1 MIFCGYDIMP
11 GQKKNIKIPVP
22 EAEGID
28 AIAFCGKEQGKTLV
42 ITAGVH
48 GCEYVGIEAA
58 RRIGETIDPA
68 ELHGNLILVPL
79 LNLEGFFEGRRQVVP
94 EDGKNLN
101 RVFPGTVDGTISSR
115 IAYAI
120 EKNIY
125 PHADFLIDLHSG
137 DCNESLQPLVF
148 CPYAGEREINSLS
161 MEGAKRL
168 SVPYRVKSNAQNG
181 LYSWAVQQKIPAL
194 LIERGANGVWS
205 EEEVSSCID
214 DIFRIMDFLEIRKAE
229 YEMTEQIEI
238 NEAVYEEAE
247 ANGFW
252 YPKVTAGKQ
261 VYCGEIL
268 GHFQAYSD
276 KKVIEIR
283 AKFDGFIL
291 YYTTSLGVKSGESL
305 IAYGRA

>member
-1 MIFCGYDIMP
+1 MNFCGYDVMP
-11 GQKKNIKIPVP
+11 GEKKNIKIPVP
-22 EAEGID
+22 EGNAID
-28 AIAFCGKEQGKTLV
+28 AFVLCGKEQGKTLV

-58 RRIGETIDPA
+58 RRIAETIAPA
-68 ELHGNLILVPL
+68 ELHGNLILIPL
-79 LNLEGFFEGRRQVVP
+79 LNAEGFFEGRKQVVP

-101 RVFPGTVDGTISSR
+101 RVFPGAEDGTIASR

-148 CPYAGEREINSLS
+148 CPHAGEREINSLS
-161 MEGAKRL
+161 KEGAKRL
-168 SVPYRVKSNAQNG
+168 SVPYRVRSNAQNG

-194 LIERGANGVWS
+194 LIERGANGIWS
-205 EEEVSSCID
+205 EEEVASCMD
-214 DIFRIMDFLEIRKAE
+214 DIFRIMDFLGIREAE

-252 YPKVTAGKQ
+252 YPKATAGKQ
-261 VYCGEIL
+261 VRCGEML
-268 GHFQAYSD
+268 GYFQAYPD
-276 KKVIEIR
+276 KKAIEIR
-283 AKFDGFIL
+283 AQFDGLIL
-291 YYTTSLGVKSGESL
+291 YHTTSLGVKAGESL
-305 IAYGRA
+305 IAYGRI